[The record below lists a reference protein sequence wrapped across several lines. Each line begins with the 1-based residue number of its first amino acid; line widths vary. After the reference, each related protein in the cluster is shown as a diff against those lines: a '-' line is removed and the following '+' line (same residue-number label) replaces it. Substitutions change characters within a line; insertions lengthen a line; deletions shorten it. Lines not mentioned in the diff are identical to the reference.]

1 MTLGEVWSCDCSHS
15 QVEGVADALVE
26 LLSAARRQDC
36 VTLGV
41 YEAAQLL
48 NVDPDS
54 VVLCVLA
61 ADEADE
67 CDVALQIH
75 FTLLQAFCR
84 EVHIDLLRVSG
95 MRRLAEALGETPT
108 SEGHAHQPKD
118 LHCILVTNPLVD
130 HKKLSEVGRFCRENL
145 CRNQWLPHINLDER

>member
-1 MTLGEVWSCDCSHS
+1 MTLGDVWSCSCSHT
-15 QVEGVADALVE
+15 QTEGVADALLE
-26 LLSAARRQDC
+26 LLSAARHQDC
-36 VTLGV
+36 VTLGI

-61 ADEADE
+61 ADEE
-67 CDVALQIH
+67 HEGDVALQIH

-84 EVHIDLLRVSG
+84 EIHIDVLRVSG
-95 MRRLAEALGETPT
+95 MRRLAEALGEPPT
-108 SEGHAHQPKD
+108 SEGPAQAPVD
-118 LHCILVTNPLVD
+118 LHCILVTNLQVE

-145 CRNQWLPHINLDER
+145 CKNQWIPHISLHEH